1 MSSIKNNIIFLLIK
15 RILIAFEVLCL
26 VASVVLLKLKISQ
39 YARID
44 DKNFDQQVSSMSSF
58 L

>member
-1 MSSIKNNIIFLLIK
+1 MPPIKSNINFLLIK

-26 VASVVLLKLKISQ
+26 VASVVLLKLKISE
-39 YARID
+39 YTRIN
-44 DKNFDQQVSSMSSF
+44 DKNFDEQVSSMSSF

>member
-1 MSSIKNNIIFLLIK
+1 MPPIKSNINFLLIK

-26 VASVVLLKLKISQ
+26 VASVVLLKLKISE
-39 YARID
+39 YTRIN
-44 DKNFDQQVSSMSSF
+44 DKNFDEQVSSMPSF